1 MEWMQIISEL
11 KGAGFSQ
18 SRIAEKC
25 GCGQATISELA
36 IGRTKD
42 PQHSLGQKLLDLH
55 ASSMEVWQD
64 RAQATAEAPTKE
76 AA

>member
-1 MEWMQIISEL
+1 MDWTQIISEL

-18 SRIAEKC
+18 ARIAEKC

-42 PQHSLGQKLLDLH
+42 PQHSLGQKLLALH
-55 ASSMEVWQD
+55 ASSMAVWRD
-64 RAQATAEAPTKE
+64 KSVAAADVPTSG
-76 AA
+76 AI

>member
-1 MEWMQIISEL
+1 MDWTQIISEL

-18 SRIAEKC
+18 ARIAEKC

-36 IGRTKD
+36 MGRTKD

-64 RAQATAEAPTKE
+64 RPKAP
-76 AA
+76 A